1 VCPFGSI
8 RRFLRFF
15 FGLLTPWYD
24 VEIISIS
31 DSNEHFGVAND
42 RALARR
48 KHYRMLPS
56 ECDPLAFILKTD
68 ALLR

>member
-1 VCPFGSI
+1 MFLAPFWEVLN
-8 RRFLRFF
+8 FLD
-15 FGLLTPWYD
+15 D

-31 DSNEHFGVAND
+31 NSDEHFGVAHD

-56 ECDPLAFILKTD
+56 ESGPLAFILKTD
-68 ALLR
+68 ALLS